1 MSDSGGSRHQCLLVS
16 LFDRSR
22 KVDNRGRQQ
31 GAGRQ
36 AAACLGHRVH
46 WRSPPRL
53 MPLAVGA
60 LAVPST
66 SCTRALLPRPME
78 LGSKPRA
85 MDNRRTTSMHAPLR
99 EPAPAG
105 ARRPPCL
112 DAPRQARTTQELAG
126 AHPPQ
131 AVLRRPAR
139 GHLPAGK
146 PRGATGGRPPV
157 GKERRERG
165 SLPRFAV
172 IPTECSVGGR
182 RLMIICPYPFCDA
195 LEAARCERSA

>member
-1 MSDSGGSRHQCLLVS
+1 MRGQAVRPPPAWATESTGAVRRDCCHWLLERRQC
-16 LFDRSR
+16 R
-22 KVDNRGRQQ
+22 
-31 GAGRQ
+31 
-36 AAACLGHRVH
+36 
-46 WRSPPRL
+46 
-53 MPLAVGA
+53 A
-60 LAVPST
+60 LAAREPS
-66 SCTRALLPRPME
+66 CRRALLPRPME
-78 LGSKPRA
+78 MGRNRE
-85 MDNRRTTSMHAPLR
+85 MDNRRTTSTHTPLR

-105 ARRPPCL
+105 AARPSRR

-139 GHLPAGK
+139 GHLPAGG
-146 PRGATGGRPPV
+146 PRGATGGRLPV

-172 IPTECSVGGR
+172 IPTECSVGR
-182 RLMIICPYPFCDA
+182 RQLMIICPYPFCDA